1 MRECDFAEGQSTYN
15 RDVIRF
21 RLLGVPSAS
30 QEDEVVALPVLRKSV
45 ALLAYLAVHGT
56 TSRTVLAERLW
67 PEGSEEAARQ
77 SLRTALTALKRALG
91 PTVVVADRVSL
102 SLREPYQSDI
112 KELKEAVS
120 SGQDSVAFSLYS
132 GPFLDGFYEP
142 WAIELGA
149 ELESL
154 VASAVLRWDT
164 TNPSEESVRA
174 LSQFDAMSSGHA
186 AVAKRLIFNH
196 LQQGDVRAARATI
209 HRLEAATGEI
219 NREARALLRDSTA
232 LKFKGTF
239 GRAQEL
245 AELVRLVAVHRWVT
259 IVAPGGFGK
268 THLAQEFVRSELNA
282 DFFVVR
288 DLSCGEDLPA
298 VFGAADWEGL
308 RNRSLPDL
316 VVLDEGEEVPE
327 LGPAITRLL
336 HLCPNVNVV
345 VTSRLEFSES
355 LEMVFPLGPIQ
366 LPDLESPPEQSP
378 AVQMFLAVVRR
389 PVDIDLVAQICRLV
403 QGQPLAISI
412 LARAARTES
421 LETILSEF
429 GEFLE
434 PLHRALTWSIAR
446 LDTAGLLALQICAS
460 LPQPLSL
467 TTIRRSGGDIETA
480 RKFGLATISFHCTI
494 PVLEPH
500 TLTINMIRKS
510 FSPDK
515 RAEIFE
521 RVLKTLAESAEEF
534 SLRPKARASGALLER
549 FELECATLEFLLLEM
564 YSVAPEL
571 CCRVFILLSEAWP
584 DIAPERTVEL
594 LYQTLNRG
602 PAGEL
607 DRIGGDA
614 AGRRMDYVEAAA
626 RFRRA
631 AEASSGQLRGRA
643 LLDLAHAHAEL
654 SDFASAEECFVEGK
668 ALLTGSDDEGWAL
681 TIGARIAWIA
691 ERDDDARARG
701 VAAISKL
708 REIDAPLLLGRAL
721 HELATVCYY
730 SEDYE
735 AALQLMRESA
745 AVKRRLKNGIAIASS
760 LEGESMALMGLNRV
774 AEAHAPLLDAMR
786 RMHRIGDVRGFEQ
799 TLFRAAEWCA
809 LSRDLAN
816 ASRFFA
822 IFQVRSQAIGA
833 MHHHRKR
840 LRIEALQSTLAER
853 KTLPIE
859 TDRELIDL
867 FATIG
872 LQEGVAST

>member
-1 MRECDFAEGQSTYN
+1 M
-15 RDVIRF
+15 RF

-30 QEDEVVALPVLRKSV
+30 QEGEVVPLPVLRKSV

-102 SLREPYQSDI
+102 SLREPFQSDI
-112 KELKEAVS
+112 KELRAAVS
-120 SGQDSVAFSLYS
+120 LGQDSVAFSLYA

-149 ELESL
+149 EIESI
-154 VASAVLRWDT
+154 VAGAVLRWDT
-164 TNPSEESVRA
+164 TNPSEESFRA
-174 LSQFDAMSSGHA
+174 LSQFDAVSSGHV

-196 LQQGDVRAARATI
+196 LQTGDIRAARATI

-232 LKFKGTF
+232 LKFKGTY
-239 GRAQEL
+239 GRSQEL

-259 IVAPGGFGK
+259 IVAPGGLGK

-288 DLSCGEDLPA
+288 DLSCGEELPA

-345 VTSRLEFSES
+345 VTSRLEFSEP
-355 LEMVFPLGPIQ
+355 LETVFPLGPIQ

-421 LETILSEF
+421 LETILNEI

-446 LDTAGLLALQICAS
+446 LDTAGLMALQICAA

-467 TTIRRSGGDIETA
+467 STIRRSSGDVEAA
-480 RKFGLATISFHCTI
+480 RKFGLATISFHGSI

-500 TLTINMIRKS
+500 TLTLNIIRKGLS
-510 FSPDK
+510 EGK
-515 RAEIFE
+515 RAEIYE
-521 RVLKTLAESAEEF
+521 QVLKTYAETAEEF
-534 SLRPKARASGALLER
+534 SRRPRAGASGATLESLA
-549 FELECATLEFLLLEM
+549 LENGALEFLLLEM
-564 YSVAPEL
+564 YPVDPEL
-571 CCRVFILLSEAWP
+571 CREVFVRLSKAWP

-594 LYQTLNRG
+594 LYQTLKQGN
-602 PAGEL
+602 AGDLE
-607 DRIGGDA
+607 RIGGDA
-614 AGRRMDYVEAAA
+614 AGRRMDYAEAAT

-631 AEASSGQLRGRA
+631 VEASSGQFRGRA

-654 SDFASAEECFVEGK
+654 SNFASAEECYVEGHD
-668 ALLTGSDDEGWAL
+668 LLAGTDDEGWAL

-691 ERDDDARARG
+691 ERDDLARARG
-701 VAAISKL
+701 IAAISKL

-735 AALQLMRESA
+735 ASLQLMRESA
-745 AVKRRLKNGIAIASS
+745 AVKRRLKNGIALASS
-760 LEGESMALMGLNRV
+760 LEGESMALMGLSRV
-774 AEAHAPLLDAMR
+774 EEAHGPLLDAMR
-786 RMHRIGDVRGFEQ
+786 RMNRMGDVRGFEQ

-809 LSRDLAN
+809 LNADLAN

-822 IFQVRSQAIGA
+822 IFQMRSQAIGA
-833 MHHHRKR
+833 MHHHRKK
-840 LRIEALQSTLAER
+840 LRIEALESTLAER
-853 KTLPIE
+853 KALPIE

-867 FATIG
+867 FASLG
-872 LQEGVAST
+872 PRGDVAST